1 MKYLSILTMVAITL
15 MIGLAL
21 IKPELIKALA
31 KDLGQ
36 FINQH
41 LFAHQVRTGMVLGMA
56 ELATVTKTAIAIAAG
71 KKVDPTAQNR
81 SRFAVISTPATW
93 SASNG
98 DTAGTGIVL
107 AKGSRLICD
116 VVASFATGAASS
128 TLSVGL
134 RDATT
139 KVAVDATA
147 IINAL
152 AITTAATSQVN
163 TGTKLVSGLDYTL
176 PQDCEIF
183 LTFGGAAPAAN
194 QAIRI
199 EVPYIAP

>member
-1 MKYLSILTMVAITL
+1 
-15 MIGLAL
+15 
-21 IKPELIKALA
+21 
-31 KDLGQ
+31 
-36 FINQH
+36 
-41 LFAHQVRTGMVLGMA
+41 MA
-56 ELATVTKTAIAIAAG
+56 ELATVTKTAIAIASG

-81 SRFAVISTPATW
+81 SRFAVITTAATW
-93 SASNG
+93 SAANG

-107 AKGSRLICD
+107 LKGSRLICD
-116 VVASFATGAASS
+116 VVASFAAGAASS

-134 RDATT
+134 RDANT

-163 TGTKLVSGLDYTL
+163 TGTKLITGQDYVL

-183 LTFGGAAPAAN
+183 LTFGGAAPTAN
-194 QAIRI
+194 QAIRV